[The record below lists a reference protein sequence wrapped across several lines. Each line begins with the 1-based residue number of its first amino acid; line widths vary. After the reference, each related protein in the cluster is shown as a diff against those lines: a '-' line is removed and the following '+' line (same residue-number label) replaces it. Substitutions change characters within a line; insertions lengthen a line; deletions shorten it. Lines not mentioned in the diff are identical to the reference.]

1 MCKEGG
7 GGRQTREGNV
17 IAGGAKLEHM
27 CMCRHV
33 TTKPTTL
40 FINMRQ
46 VKIATVDTENTV
58 MKWLL
63 RWRNIEKIVRAPGME
78 AGEDSETYLRW
89 ELMSNWGTAT

>member
-1 MCKEGG
+1 
-7 GGRQTREGNV
+7 
-17 IAGGAKLEHM
+17 
-27 CMCRHV
+27 
-33 TTKPTTL
+33 
-40 FINMRQ
+40 MRQ